1 MIKSQN
7 RRAKLFLL
15 FIIPLVCISF
25 SAVCETPAEKLQLAD
40 SLFNQKKYTQSFELY
55 RQIQQ
60 EDQRASAAM
69 LLKMAFIKEGLGDYT
84 NALYFLNLY
93 YLKTYNKRVLKKME
107 NLAEQNKLSGYN
119 YDDAEFFLNL
129 YHQYQLQVDLFFISI
144 MLLYFSFLIYQRR
157 QNKTVPLVQQLVFI
171 ALLVTVFSL
180 NNFGRE
186 HTKGIIKNSN
196 IYLMKGPS
204 PGSDIVDVISK
215 GHRVDILEKEDVWV
229 KVSWNDDDAYIKAF
243 NLMPVKL

>member
-7 RRAKLFLL
+7 RKTKLFLL
-15 FIIPLVCISF
+15 FILSYVYISF
-25 SAVCETPAEKLQLAD
+25 PALCETPTEKLQLAD

-55 RQIQQ
+55 RQIQL
-60 EDQRASAAM
+60 DDKKVSSAM

-107 NLAEQNKLSGYN
+107 NLAQQNKLSGYN

-129 YHQYQLQVDLFFISI
+129 YHQYQLQIDLLFLSLI
-144 MLLYFSFLIYQRR
+144 LLYFAFLLFQKRKKKSI
-157 QNKTVPLVQQLVFI
+157 PLAQQLTFI
-171 ALLVTVFSL
+171 AILLGVFLL
-180 NNFGRE
+180 NNFARE
-186 HTKGIIKNSN
+186 RTKAIVTNSN

-204 PGSDIVDVISK
+204 PGSDVVDVISK
-215 GHRVDILEKEDVWV
+215 GHRVEILDQDDIWV

>member
-7 RRAKLFLL
+7 SRPKLFLL
-15 FIIPLVCISF
+15 FVIAFVYISLPGI
-25 SAVCETPAEKLQLAD
+25 CESPAEKLQLAD
-40 SLFNQKKYTQSFELY
+40 SLFKQKKYTQSFDLY
-55 RQIQQ
+55 RQIQL
-60 EDQRASAAM
+60 EDQKASGAM

-129 YHQYQLQVDLFFISI
+129 YHQYQLQIDLFFLSLI
-144 MLLYFSFLIYQRR
+144 LLFFAYLMFQRR
-157 QNKTVPLVQQLVFI
+157 QNKAVPLVQHLVFI
-171 ALLVTVFSL
+171 ALLIAVFSL
-180 NNFGRE
+180 NNFARE
-186 HTKGIIKNSN
+186 RTKAIVVNSN

-204 PGSDIVDVISK
+204 PGSDVVDVVSK
-215 GHRVDILEKEDVWV
+215 GHRVEILDRDDVWV
-229 KVSWNDDDAYIKAF
+229 KVSWNDEDAYIKAF
-243 NLMPVKL
+243 NLVPVKL